1 MIMNIIEVV
10 RQCKS
15 GDYGAW
21 NMIVN
26 RYAKSIYNQALN
38 FFGNREDA
46 EDITQDVF
54 IKILNNI
61 GKFREEKNFN
71 SWVMRISNNY
81 CIDYWR
87 KTKKNVKQIELDDDL
102 IKQDETPEDRVMKN
116 DDLEDLRKR
125 MLILDPDL
133 RMLIIMRDIQGYSY
147 QQIAEAL
154 NLPQG
159 TIKSRINR
167 ARLKLARTFLSKG
180 DSNGL

>member
-1 MIMNIIEVV
+1 
-10 RQCKS
+10 
-15 GDYGAW
+15 
-21 NMIVN
+21 
-26 RYAKSIYNQALN
+26 
-38 FFGNREDA
+38 
-46 EDITQDVF
+46 
-54 IKILNNI
+54 
-61 GKFREEKNFN
+61 
-71 SWVMRISNNY
+71 MRISNNY